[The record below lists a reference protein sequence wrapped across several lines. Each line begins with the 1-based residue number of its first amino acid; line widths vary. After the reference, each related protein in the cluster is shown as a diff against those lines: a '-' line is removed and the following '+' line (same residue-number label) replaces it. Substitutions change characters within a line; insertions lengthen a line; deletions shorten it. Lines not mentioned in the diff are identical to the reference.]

1 MKLNSLSEFE
11 LENEGFKVKLKRAI
25 GRADVEV
32 EEEFTD
38 TPRVA
43 ARAGRKGSSRVSN
56 PKEEE
61 EDAVEASMLIEVKAP
76 MVGTFY
82 QSPSP
87 DSAPFVEPGTHVN
100 ADTVFC
106 FVEAMY
112 VMNDIKAE
120 VRGTVV
126 EVAATNGKPVE
137 FGQVLF
143 RIKPN

>member
-32 EEEFTD
+32 EEEFTEA
-38 TPRVA
+38 PRMS
-43 ARAGRKGSSRVSN
+43 ARAGRKGSSRSSDS
-56 PKEEE
+56 KEE

-87 DSAPFVEPGTHVN
+87 DSAPFVEPGTQVN
-100 ADTVFC
+100 PDTVIC
-106 FVEAMY
+106 IVEAMK
-112 VMNDIKAE
+112 VMNEIKAE

-126 EVAATNGKPVE
+126 EVSATNGKPVE

>member
-43 ARAGRKGSSRVSN
+43 ARAGRKGSSRSPD
-56 PKEEE
+56 PKEE

-87 DSAPFVEPGTHVN
+87 DSAPFVEPGTQVN
-100 ADTVFC
+100 PDTVIC
-106 FVEAMY
+106 IVEAMK
-112 VMNDIKAE
+112 VMNEIKAE